1 MDVKSINTAGWQKP
15 KKGSPLT
22 ETIEDEEE
30 LGSLKNT
37 IYHENTKIER
47 GWQNTPNT
55 IEWITTWRKIVS

>member
-30 LGSLKNT
+30 LASLKDA
-37 IYHENTKIER
+37 IYHENAKIER
-47 GWQNTPNT
+47 DWRNTPNT